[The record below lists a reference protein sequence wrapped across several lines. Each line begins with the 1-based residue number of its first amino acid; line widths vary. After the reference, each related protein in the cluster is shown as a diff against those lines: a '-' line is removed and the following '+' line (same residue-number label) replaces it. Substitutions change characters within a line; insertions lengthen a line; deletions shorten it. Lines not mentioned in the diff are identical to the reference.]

1 MKFPILGQLPRPGK
15 RWQIGESKARDL
27 ERSGKL
33 EIVDGIV
40 KVAIYPEDE
49 IDKRKFVP
57 FWSHFSAAEVG
68 SALNGKDE
76 LNDIMGGNVGFDTV
90 KPSRLISSLLSHF
103 KKDAV
108 VLDFYAGSGTT
119 LNATMA
125 LNHKDGGN
133 RTCILSQLPESFCEE
148 ADGVVSPKNG
158 YGYLFSLG
166 CRSIADLTF
175 ERNKRIIEGY
185 KSQNGEKVE
194 GLRSNNLRYYK
205 TDLVSRDKSDMNKRR
220 LVYAATDLLCIK
232 EDLYQEEKLVVA
244 GKNVKRNF
252 ARRFVDD
259 SKEMLVIYEPRLIT
273 YVVEELK
280 AREVAEPIKVYVFSE
295 GPYAYNDDFR
305 EVSDKVTL
313 CALPEA
319 IYQAYRQVLPKRKL
333 PEDIAVEASEEEIAE
348 AMSAANTYSYQ
359 LKEGGL
365 S

>member
-1 MKFPILGQLPRPGK
+1 M
-15 RWQIGESKARDL
+15 
-27 ERSGKL
+27 
-33 EIVDGIV
+33 
-40 KVAIYPEDE
+40 
-49 IDKRKFVP
+49 
-57 FWSHFSAAEVG
+57 
-68 SALNGKDE
+68 
-76 LNDIMGGNVGFDTV
+76 
-90 KPSRLISSLLSHF
+90 
-103 KKDAV
+103 
-108 VLDFYAGSGTT
+108 
-119 LNATMA
+119 
-125 LNHKDGGN
+125 
-133 RTCILSQLPESFCEE
+133 
-148 ADGVVSPKNG
+148 
-158 YGYLFSLG
+158 
-166 CRSIADLTF
+166 
-175 ERNKRIIEGY
+175 
-185 KSQNGEKVE
+185 E

-348 AMSAANTYSYQ
+348 AMSATNTYSYQ